1 MLAGDVATCTILVDN
16 LGTSDARSVVLT
28 DTHVSNGS
36 FTILS
41 ASASPGGACPFLSGV
56 VTCNLGTEPAGGR
69 TTITVRETATEAQD
83 INDCAS
89 VSSATPDPNHAND
102 ESCDGVNI
110 IAAADL
116 SLEKLDSPDPLVAGT
131 DITYT
136 LNAHNAGPSTAKN
149 VVIRDL
155 LPNSVTVVS
164 VSGGI
169 GGVCVPGVPGDPA
182 HPTRCSY
189 ATVAPLATKTMVIV
203 VRVNAGDN
211 RVITNEATITS
222 DVFDPDISNNIASA
236 TTAIRIADLGIV
248 KASDADTYK
257 PSSQITYKITVV
269 NNGPGNADNVVV
281 TDTLP
286 LSPNDNV
293 ALLDPSCTLAGT
305 TATCTL
311 GTMAP
316 LASRTLTIA
325 IVLKGKEG
333 FVTNTATVTSSTFD
347 PFASNNSSTK
357 IVLSGNPPKP

>member
-1 MLAGDVATCTILVDN
+1 VAGGAERFVNTAETI
-16 LGTSDARSVVLT
+16 
-28 DTHVSNGS
+28 
-36 FTILS
+36 
-41 ASASPGGACPFLSGV
+41 ASAPSQGLRVGIERPRKADRQVLARPVGVRLVRFVRLLRGGGA
-56 VTCNLGTEPAGGR
+56 
-69 TTITVRETATEAQD
+69 VRETATEAQD

-169 GGVCVPGVPGDPA
+169 GGVRVPGVPGDPA
-182 HPTRCSY
+182 HPTLCSY

-211 RVITNEATITS
+211 RVITNKRRS
-222 DVFDPDISNNIASA
+222 
-236 TTAIRIADLGIV
+236 R
-248 KASDADTYK
+248 
-257 PSSQITYKITVV
+257 
-269 NNGPGNADNVVV
+269 
-281 TDTLP
+281 
-286 LSPNDNV
+286 
-293 ALLDPSCTLAGT
+293 
-305 TATCTL
+305 ATCSIRT
-311 GTMAP
+311 
-316 LASRTLTIA
+316 SRT
-325 IVLKGKEG
+325 
-333 FVTNTATVTSSTFD
+333 TSRARR
-347 PFASNNSSTK
+347 PR
-357 IVLSGNPPKP
+357 SGSQT